1 MSWQLIFTEQYTKR
15 ATKFI
20 KAHSDV
26 VTLYHKTLELLEVN
40 PHHPSLRL
48 HALRGKLDGLYTI
61 SINLKFRIILELIVT
76 DQEIILVNIGDHDQV
91 Y

>member
-1 MSWQLIFTEQYTKR
+1 MSWQLIFTVQYTRR
-15 ATKFI
+15 AAKFI
-20 KAHSDV
+20 KAHPDV
-26 VTLYHKTLELLEVN
+26 MTQYHKTLELLAIN

-48 HALRGKLDGLYTI
+48 HALRGRLDGLQST
-61 SINLKFRIILELIVT
+61 SINLKFRITLEMIVT

>member
-20 KAHSDV
+20 KAHPDV

-48 HALRGKLDGLYTI
+48 HALRGKLDGLYSI
-61 SINLKFRIILELIVT
+61 SINLKFRITLELIVT

>member
-15 ATKFI
+15 AAKFI
-20 KAHSDV
+20 KAHPDAL
-26 VTLYHKTLELLEVN
+26 TQYQKTLALLEIN

-48 HALRGKLDGLYTI
+48 HTLVGKLDGLHSV
-61 SINLKFRIILELIVT
+61 SINLKYRITLEMIVT
-76 DQEIILVNIGDHDQV
+76 NQEIILVNIGDHDQV